1 MKLVMIKI
9 IFEVLL
15 VPNKRVFRIQVNYVM
30 YKYSTLHGSLCDIS
44 APCLLPLLHSP
55 LVAISLAS

>member
-15 VPNKRVFRIQVNYVM
+15 VPNKRVFRIQMNYVSGWNTLRGGVGV
-30 YKYSTLHGSLCDIS
+30 YSVFGVGVH
-44 APCLLPLLHSP
+44 
-55 LVAISLAS
+55 

>member
-15 VPNKRVFRIQVNYVM
+15 VPNKRIQVNYVIWWC
-30 YKYSTLHGSLCDIS
+30 SIVDELHPIS
-44 APCLLPLLHSP
+44 NETVTQLRWRRLL
-55 LVAISLAS
+55 